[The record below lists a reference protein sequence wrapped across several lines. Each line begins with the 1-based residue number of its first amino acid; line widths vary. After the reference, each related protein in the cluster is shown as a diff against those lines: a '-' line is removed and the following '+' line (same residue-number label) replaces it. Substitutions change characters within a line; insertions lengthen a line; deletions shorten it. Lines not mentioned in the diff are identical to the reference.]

1 MSKNHKKVCATLN
14 YIEQFLILAS
24 TFAGC
29 GSITT
34 SASLVGI
41 PLGITRFVT
50 ELKICAITTWI
61 KKYKSVIK
69 KKGKKHDKIVLLAKP
84 KLNSTEVNF

>member
-41 PLGITRFVT
+41 PLGITRRFVT
-50 ELKICAITTWI
+50 ELKICAITT
-61 KKYKSVIK
+61 
-69 KKGKKHDKIVLLAKP
+69 
-84 KLNSTEVNF
+84 